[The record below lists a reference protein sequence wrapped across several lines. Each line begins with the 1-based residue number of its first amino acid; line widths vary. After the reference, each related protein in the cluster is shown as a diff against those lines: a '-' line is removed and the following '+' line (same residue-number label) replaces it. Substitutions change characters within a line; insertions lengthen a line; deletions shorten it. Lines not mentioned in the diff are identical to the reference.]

1 MSITIRQSDS
11 HSDYFTLNKV
21 AVLAEER
28 LGAAWFRPDLFVLTT
43 LDITA

>member
-1 MSITIRQSDS
+1 MSVTVRESDS
-11 HSDYFTLNKV
+11 HSDYFVLNKK

-28 LGAAWFRPDLFVLTT
+28 IGVAWFRPDLFVLTT